1 MENDTMYL
9 YLPETVELRKPER
22 EEQEDKWQ
30 KTETKGYSPQGGKD
44 ISIFEN
50 KRNIMLA
57 VAILVL
63 ATVPAIFYEQKAA
76 VLNQKL
82 KTFQKKAAAMDT
94 FNDMYKRLSDN
105 DKKEIE
111 RIFNTVK
118 K

>member
-1 MENDTMYL
+1 MYL
-9 YLPETVELRKPER
+9 YLPETVELRKPEHER
-22 EEQEDKWQ
+22 ENEDKR
-30 KTETKGYSPQGGKD
+30 TEAKEYSPQGGAKD
-44 ISIFEN
+44 ISILDN
-50 KRNIMLA
+50 KRNIF
-57 VAILVL
+57 VAIAVLVL
-63 ATVPAIFYEQKAA
+63 VTVPAIFYEQKAA
-76 VLNQKL
+76 VLYQKL

>member
-1 MENDTMYL
+1 MYL
-9 YLPETVELRKPER
+9 YLPETVELRKPEQ
-22 EEQEDKWQ
+22 EQENEDK
-30 KTETKGYSPQGGKD
+30 KTEAKEYLQSEVKN

-50 KRNIMLA
+50 KRNIVLA
-57 VAILVL
+57 VAVLVL
-63 ATVPAIFYEQKAA
+63 ATIPAIFYEQKAA

-82 KTFQKKAAAMDT
+82 KTIQKKAAAMDT

-105 DKKEIE
+105 NKKEIE

>member
-1 MENDTMYL
+1 MYL
-9 YLPETVELRKPER
+9 YLPETVELRKPDQEN
-22 EEQEDKWQ
+22 EDKKAELKKDPQPGSEQ
-30 KTETKGYSPQGGKD
+30 KENSLFD
-44 ISIFEN
+44 N
-50 KRNIMLA
+50 KRNIL
-57 VAILVL
+57 VAIAVLVL

-76 VLNQKL
+76 ILDQKL

-111 RIFNTVK
+111 RIFNTLK

>member
-1 MENDTMYL
+1 MYL
-9 YLPETVELRKPER
+9 YLPETVELRKPEQ
-22 EEQEDKWQ
+22 ESENNKAELKKESQTGSEQ
-30 KTETKGYSPQGGKD
+30 KD
-44 ISIFEN
+44 ISLFDN
-50 KRNIMLA
+50 KRNVL
-57 VAILVL
+57 VAIAVLVL

-76 VLNQKL
+76 ILNQKL